1 MQQTSSGQPEEQETT
16 VSVTPVSVTATS
28 GDNVEEPN
36 IPSIRIV
43 GADDQQRG
51 STEAT
56 ESSAMPSEGMY
67 TWLRLISNSFF
78 STH

>member
-1 MQQTSSGQPEEQETT
+1 MQQTSSSQSEEQENTVT
-16 VSVTPVSVTATS
+16 HVSVTVTS

-43 GADDQQRG
+43 DDQQRG

-56 ESSAMPSEGMY
+56 ESGATPSEGIS
-67 TWLRLISNSFF
+67 LNLIKLESLV
-78 STH
+78 T